1 MAATK
6 RKRTPVKKNKA
17 KKVTKED
24 LEFDSNIF
32 SPSREQWFVSTPN
45 NQKNFRK
52 TMKSKSLSSTS
63 SKSLSPVS
71 RVKKLNKQSDK
82 RMRKLQEENDSLREE
97 NRRYEET
104 LSSLNYDP
112 HFRDHVIEAIKEETR
127 PVDHHIRTDPFR
139 FSKEILEKLDM
150 INEDYPNYSILVS
163 NHRNDPMRLVRYA
176 NKKK

>member
-6 RKRTPVKKNKA
+6 RKRPSAKKNKA
-17 KKVTKED
+17 KKVTKDD
-24 LEFDSNIF
+24 LKFDSNIF

-82 RMRKLQEENDSLREE
+82 RIRKLQKEIDSLREE
-97 NRRYEET
+97 NRKYEKA

-112 HFRDHVIEAIKEETR
+112 RFRDHVIEAIKEETR
-127 PVDHHIRTDPFR
+127 TVDHHNRTDPFR
-139 FSKEILEKLDM
+139 FSQEVLEKLDM
-150 INEDYPNYSILVS
+150 INEDYPEYSIQVS
-163 NHRNDPMRLVRYA
+163 DYRNDPLRLVRYA
-176 NKKK
+176 NKK